1 MLKIGDFSK
10 IFNVTIKTIRFYEEK
25 ELLKPYYIDK
35 YSGYRYYNDE
45 NIKQMSKIMYL
56 KNLGFS
62 LEEIKNYD
70 ENLVKTKIEE
80 YQAKIMQYT
89 SNINILKDIET
100 KKQKGE
106 EVKTFINDKKAIGKW
121 ELIGVSTTKENAKKH
136 IFENGKFIDIK
147 ELYLLENGEKYW
159 IISWS
164 KNYIYIKGKENTYEI
179 DGKYMYIEI
188 LYPEDKS
195 LYMVAVYEKVNNK
208 KYTQNEIRKKD
219 KFDGYYRED
228 YRIIGFWK
236 IIDFLKIGQRF
247 NYRKIKNGQDFE
259 LERITVNPIENQVI
273 AYINKKTKILKYT
286 KNSILNLV
294 YPDTKC
300 HYEYKRINGKEYLF
314 LEWKTEDYIFN
325 KKIDGYYVLE
335 KIGGINYMEEMFEK
349 KDKIYSIL
357 TREEKGLTLG
367 KEIILPENKRG
378 NVNALVVAGSGAGKS
393 ASYTIP
399 NILKMLGSYII
410 TDPIG
415 EIYDKT
421 HTYLKNNG
429 YKIKVLNYENRD
441 IQNNIDEEDKYQYNP
456 ISHIKSDTDV
466 ENLANILIGNEDE
479 EFLDEA
485 CKSLMKAVIYYVIK
499 EEDNKDLLTCFKLM
513 GLPKEKLFEKFD
525 TFEENT
531 KEYKYYTILKSFPE
545 KTYQL

>member
-106 EVKTFINDKKAIGKW
+106 EVKTFINDEKAIGKW

-188 LYPEDKS
+188 LYPEDK
-195 LYMVAVYEKVNNK
+195 
-208 KYTQNEIRKKD
+208 
-219 KFDGYYRED
+219 
-228 YRIIGFWK
+228 
-236 IIDFLKIGQRF
+236 
-247 NYRKIKNGQDFE
+247 
-259 LERITVNPIENQVI
+259 
-273 AYINKKTKILKYT
+273 
-286 KNSILNLV
+286 
-294 YPDTKC
+294 
-300 HYEYKRINGKEYLF
+300 
-314 LEWKTEDYIFN
+314 
-325 KKIDGYYVLE
+325 
-335 KIGGINYMEEMFEK
+335 
-349 KDKIYSIL
+349 
-357 TREEKGLTLG
+357 
-367 KEIILPENKRG
+367 
-378 NVNALVVAGSGAGKS
+378 
-393 ASYTIP
+393 
-399 NILKMLGSYII
+399 
-410 TDPIG
+410 
-415 EIYDKT
+415 
-421 HTYLKNNG
+421 
-429 YKIKVLNYENRD
+429 
-441 IQNNIDEEDKYQYNP
+441 
-456 ISHIKSDTDV
+456 
-466 ENLANILIGNEDE
+466 
-479 EFLDEA
+479 
-485 CKSLMKAVIYYVIK
+485 
-499 EEDNKDLLTCFKLM
+499 
-513 GLPKEKLFEKFD
+513 
-525 TFEENT
+525 
-531 KEYKYYTILKSFPE
+531 
-545 KTYQL
+545 